1 MRDVAQK
8 NINLSDF
15 KRFSLSHR
23 YSPDRILPELTA
35 FLSIPDDIK
44 YSLDFIFEIAHY
56 RLYGEME
63 KTIMKERVKRK
74 DFLDELEAMLPPVRV
89 QRAKKEAEKEIFR
102 IRLSELRKQMGVKQE
117 DIRAFTQ
124 SGISKLESRKDM
136 KISTLVEYLQ
146 NIGMGLEIKAYPK
159 KRKHKAD
166 EVVLLKM

>member
-1 MRDVAQK
+1 M
-8 NINLSDF
+8 
-15 KRFSLSHR
+15 
-23 YSPDRILPELTA
+23 
-35 FLSIPDDIK
+35 
-44 YSLDFIFEIAHY
+44 
-56 RLYGEME
+56 
-63 KTIMKERVKRK
+63 KTKVERK

-117 DIRAFTQ
+117 DILSFTQ

-159 KRKHKAD
+159 KRTYKED
-166 EVVLLKM
+166 EFVLLKI